1 MVKAMPGKVV
11 IKKYSDNSVV
21 KGIYM
26 NTTNHYY
33 QIESIL
39 ENEMSLVVG
48 DKIVVDETKIY
59 TAVIENIEYG
69 FIELKDI
76 LAVIK

>member
-1 MVKAMPGKVV
+1 MIQAMPGKVV
-11 IKKYSDNSVV
+11 IKKYTYNSVV

-26 NTTNHYY
+26 NTTNYYY

-39 ENEMSLVVG
+39 ENEFSLVVG
-48 DKIVVDETKIY
+48 DKIVVDEKAIY
-59 TAVIENIEYG
+59 FTVIENTEYG

>member
-26 NTTNHYY
+26 NTANYYY

-39 ENEMSLVVG
+39 ENEFSLVVG
-48 DKIVVDETKIY
+48 DKIVVNEKNIFFT
-59 TAVIENIEYG
+59 VIENTEYG

>member
-1 MVKAMPGKVV
+1 
-11 IKKYSDNSVV
+11 
-21 KGIYM
+21 M
-26 NTTNHYY
+26 NTVNYYY

-39 ENEMSLVVG
+39 ENEFSLVVG
-48 DKIVVDETKIY
+48 DKIVVDEKTIY
-59 TAVIENIEYG
+59 YTVIENIEYG

>member
-1 MVKAMPGKVV
+1 MIQAMPGKVV

-26 NTTNHYY
+26 NTVNYYY

-39 ENEMSLVVG
+39 ENEFSLVVG
-48 DKIVVDETKIY
+48 DKIVVDEKTIY
-59 TAVIENIEYG
+59 FTVIENIEYG